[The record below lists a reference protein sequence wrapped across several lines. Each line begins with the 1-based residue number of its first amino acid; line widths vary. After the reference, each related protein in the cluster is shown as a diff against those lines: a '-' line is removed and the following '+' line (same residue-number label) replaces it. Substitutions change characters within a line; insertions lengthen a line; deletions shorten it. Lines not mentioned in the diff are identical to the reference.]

1 MVIPLPES
9 HQVIQPPWRNNHV
22 KHHSSVS
29 VFCVIV
35 SRPPLGS
42 STSLETDYNDNLF
55 PPTSMTSSSSS
66 SSSSPSLL
74 RNSLPP
80 QSSSS
85 SSGFR
90 TTPWTVAS
98 MTGRLSQSL
107 DASTSSES
115 QKRGGKPR
123 CHPSPH
129 PRKHS
134 LDFHLRPV
142 EIPLTDDGH
151 FAIHPSTRSLTTS
164 GYQIP
169 RPASTP
175 QPRPPRRPSSTP
187 SVDSLTQAELHAS
200 TPTPPPR
207 PPKPTNI
214 ATAQGEGCVVGSLPQ
229 SFSEQERKDG
239 CMDGGVPRCNTLT
252 PRRTHTGKR
261 RAAVAV
267 VHLLCGPLCQI

>member
-1 MVIPLPES
+1 M
-9 HQVIQPPWRNNHV
+9 
-22 KHHSSVS
+22 
-29 VFCVIV
+29 
-35 SRPPLGS
+35 
-42 STSLETDYNDNLF
+42 TS
-55 PPTSMTSSSSS
+55 SSSSS

-74 RNSLPP
+74 PNSLPP
-80 QSSSS
+80 QSSTSS
-85 SSGFR
+85 SSYSSSLR
-90 TTPWTVAS
+90 TAPWMVTA

-107 DASTSSES
+107 DASASSEAH
-115 QKRGGKPR
+115 KRGGKPR

-164 GYQIP
+164 GYQVP

-187 SVDSLTQAELHAS
+187 SVDSLTQAELLAS
-200 TPTPPPR
+200 TPTPPPPPR

-214 ATAQGEGCVVGSLPQ
+214 ATSQGEGPVVVPLPQ
-229 SFSEQERKDG
+229 SLSEPERKDK
-239 CMDGGVPRCNTLT
+239 CADGGVPRCHTFT
-252 PRRTHTGKR
+252 PGRPHAGKR
-261 RAAVAV
+261 RAVAV
-267 VHLLCGPLCQI
+267 VDCPSQKKGSRKTWPCLFLRNVSRYQGIFSLCSLVWASLANLLELS

>member
-9 HQVIQPPWRNNHV
+9 HQVTQPAEKPSPV
-22 KHHSSVS
+22 PEPCLTPLILSLCSVL
-29 VFCVIV
+29 V

-42 STSLETDYNDNLF
+42 STSLETDYNDNLY
-55 PPTSMTSSSSS
+55 PPTSITSSSSS

-74 RNSLPP
+74 PHSLPP
-80 QSSSS
+80 QSFSSS
-85 SSGFR
+85 SSFR
-90 TTPWTVAS
+90 TAPWMVAA

-107 DASTSSES
+107 DTSTSLES
-115 QKRGGKPR
+115 HKRGGKPR

-134 LDFHLRPV
+134 LDFNLRPV

-187 SVDSLTQAELHAS
+187 SVDSLTQAELLAS
-200 TPTPPPR
+200 TPAPPPPR

-214 ATAQGEGCVVGSLPQ
+214 TATTQGEGFVVGSLPQ
-229 SFSEQERKDG
+229 SFSEPERKDG
-239 CMDGGVPRCNTLT
+239 CVDGGLPRCNTFT
-252 PRRTHTGKR
+252 PGRAHTGKR
-261 RAAVAV
+261 RPVRV
-267 VHLLCGPLCQI
+267 IY

>member
-9 HQVIQPPWRNNHV
+9 HQVNQIETHV
-22 KHHSSVS
+22 FKYRSYSGLILGISS
-29 VFCVIV
+29 FP
-35 SRPPLGS
+35 RPPLGS
-42 STSLETDYNDNLF
+42 STSLETDYNENLY

-66 SSSSPSLL
+66 SSSSPSL
-74 RNSLPP
+74 RMA
-80 QSSSS
+80 
-85 SSGFR
+85 
-90 TTPWTVAS
+90 PWAVAV

-107 DASTSSES
+107 DACASSDI

-151 FAIHPSTRSLTTS
+151 FTIHPSTRSLTTS
-164 GYQIP
+164 GYQVP

-214 ATAQGEGCVVGSLPQ
+214 STTQGERSVVGSLPQ
-229 SFSEQERKDG
+229 SFSEPERKDG
-239 CMDGGVPRCNTLT
+239 YVDGGVPRCNTFT
-252 PRRTHTGKR
+252 PGRAHTGKR
-261 RAAVAV
+261 RATVVVVFNKVA
-267 VHLLCGPLCQI
+267 L

>member
-1 MVIPLPES
+1 M
-9 HQVIQPPWRNNHV
+9 
-22 KHHSSVS
+22 
-29 VFCVIV
+29 
-35 SRPPLGS
+35 GS
-42 STSLETDYNDNLF
+42 STSLETDYNDNLY

-66 SSSSPSLL
+66 SSSSPSL
-74 RNSLPP
+74 
-80 QSSSS
+80 
-85 SSGFR
+85 R
-90 TTPWTVAS
+90 TAPWTVAA

-107 DASTSSES
+107 DASASSEI

-151 FAIHPSTRSLTTS
+151 FPMHPSTRSLTAS

-200 TPTPPPR
+200 TPMPPPR

-214 ATAQGEGCVVGSLPQ
+214 ATTQGEGSVPLPQ
-229 SFSEQERKDG
+229 SFSDPERKDE
-239 CMDGGVPRCNTLT
+239 GVPRCNTFT
-252 PRRTHTGKR
+252 PGRTHTGR
-261 RAAVAV
+261 RATAVAPFNKV
-267 VHLLCGPLCQI
+267 ALKRSVLKSRQKKCSEKMALFVRMVHQLISPLCSLMWACLTNLFELS

>member
-1 MVIPLPES
+1 
-9 HQVIQPPWRNNHV
+9 
-22 KHHSSVS
+22 
-29 VFCVIV
+29 
-35 SRPPLGS
+35 
-42 STSLETDYNDNLF
+42 
-55 PPTSMTSSSSS
+55 MTSSSSS

-74 RNSLPP
+74 PNSLPP
-80 QSSSS
+80 QSFSSS
-85 SSGFR
+85 SSSSSFR
-90 TTPWTVAS
+90 TAPWMVAA

-107 DASTSSES
+107 DASTSLES
-115 QKRGGKPR
+115 HKRGGKPR

-151 FAIHPSTRSLTTS
+151 VAIHPSTRSLTTS

-187 SVDSLTQAELHAS
+187 SVDSLTQAELLAS

-214 ATAQGEGCVVGSLPQ
+214 TTTQGEGPVVSSLPQ
-229 SFSEQERKDG
+229 SFSEPERKDV
-239 CMDGGVPRCNTLT
+239 CVDGGAPRCNTFT
-252 PRRTHTGKR
+252 PG
-261 RAAVAV
+261 RAHAGTRGAV
-267 VHLLCGPLCQI
+267 VVV

>member
-1 MVIPLPES
+1 M
-9 HQVIQPPWRNNHV
+9 
-22 KHHSSVS
+22 
-29 VFCVIV
+29 
-35 SRPPLGS
+35 GS
-42 STSLETDYNDNLF
+42 STSLETDYNDNLY

-66 SSSSPSLL
+66 ASSSPSL
-74 RNSLPP
+74 
-80 QSSSS
+80 
-85 SSGFR
+85 R
-90 TTPWTVAS
+90 TAPWTVAA
-98 MTGRLSQSL
+98 MTSRLSQSL
-107 DASTSSES
+107 DASASSEI

-142 EIPLTDDGH
+142 EILLIDDGH
-151 FAIHPSTRSLTTS
+151 FAMHPSTRSLTVS

-214 ATAQGEGCVVGSLPQ
+214 GTTQGEGSVVSSLPQ
-229 SFSEQERKDG
+229 FFSDPERKDE
-239 CMDGGVPRCNTLT
+239 GVPRCNTFT
-252 PRRTHTGKR
+252 PGRNHTGR
-261 RAAVAV
+261 RATAVAV
-267 VHLLCGPLCQI
+267 LNKVALKHSV

>member
-1 MVIPLPES
+1 
-9 HQVIQPPWRNNHV
+9 
-22 KHHSSVS
+22 
-29 VFCVIV
+29 
-35 SRPPLGS
+35 
-42 STSLETDYNDNLF
+42 
-55 PPTSMTSSSSS
+55 MTSSSSS

-74 RNSLPP
+74 PNSLPP
-80 QSSSS
+80 QSFSSS
-85 SSGFR
+85 SSSSFR
-90 TTPWTVAS
+90 TAPWMVAA

-107 DASTSSES
+107 DASTSLES
-115 QKRGGKPR
+115 HKRGGKPR

-151 FAIHPSTRSLTTS
+151 FAIHPSTSSLTTS

-187 SVDSLTQAELHAS
+187 SVDSLTQAELLAS

-214 ATAQGEGCVVGSLPQ
+214 TTTQGEGSVVGSLPQ
-229 SFSEQERKDG
+229 SFSEPERKDG
-239 CMDGGVPRCNTLT
+239 CVDGGVPRCNTFT
-252 PRRTHTGKR
+252 PGRAHTGKR
-261 RAAVAV
+261 HERQPCLFIWNISSGFSPSV
-267 VHLLCGPLCQI
+267 VSCGLL